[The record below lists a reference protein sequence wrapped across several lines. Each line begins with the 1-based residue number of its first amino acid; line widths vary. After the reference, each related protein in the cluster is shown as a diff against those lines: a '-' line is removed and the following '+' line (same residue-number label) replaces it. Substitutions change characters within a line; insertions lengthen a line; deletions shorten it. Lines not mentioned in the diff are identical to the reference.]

1 MLLLLKTNKKKIR
14 ETIPNKKV
22 KTITKFDILIYVGN
36 LIINCLTIFLKIYI
50 YFVEL
55 GKLKQTQELT
65 RFYST
70 SKYLDI

>member
-1 MLLLLKTNKKKIR
+1 MKLLLKTNKKKLR

>member
-1 MLLLLKTNKKKIR
+1 M

>member
-1 MLLLLKTNKKKIR
+1 MLLLLKTNKKKLR